1 MMENDMLAKTD
12 DERIWMLNPRL
23 LVKGDIIV
31 KARLMSKYDSLLGRP
46 LSDWIITDS
55 NGNDPLFLPIE
66 YPTPE
71 SLDTA
76 KSDFIKVYHLF
87 FETLSGLG
95 GKESEVLNF
104 LVCAMRN
111 SDNTYTGPMKKIAEN
126 VNCSKATVQRAM
138 DTLTDKGFVAM
149 EFDCVWR
156 INPSMVIKGNR
167 NKEKVL
173 MDEFLATQKEYD
185 KKRKVRKNG
194 KKQKTVKG

>member
-1 MMENDMLAKTD
+1 MAVVACVTTAIVLLFAVCKVAPRTGLALWHFSA
-12 DERIWMLNPRL
+12 RWYAGIRL
-23 LVKGDIIV
+23 IRTGIIIV
-31 KARLMSKYDSLLGRP
+31 LH
-46 LSDWIITDS
+46 
-55 NGNDPLFLPIE
+55 
-66 YPTPE
+66 
-71 SLDTA
+71 
-76 KSDFIKVYHLF
+76 HLF

-173 MDEFLATQKEYD
+173 MDDFLMIQAEYNE
-185 KKRKVRKNG
+185 KRKARKNG

>member
-1 MMENDMLAKTD
+1 M
-12 DERIWMLNPRL
+12 
-23 LVKGDIIV
+23 
-31 KARLMSKYDSLLGRP
+31 
-46 LSDWIITDS
+46 
-55 NGNDPLFLPIE
+55 
-66 YPTPE
+66 
-71 SLDTA
+71 
-76 KSDFIKVYHLF
+76 
-87 FETLSGLG
+87 
-95 GKESEVLNF
+95 
-104 LVCAMRN
+104 VCAMRN

-185 KKRKVRKNG
+185 KKRKARKNG
-194 KKQKTVKG
+194 KKREKVEEKEKAAA

>member
-1 MMENDMLAKTD
+1 M
-12 DERIWMLNPRL
+12 
-23 LVKGDIIV
+23 
-31 KARLMSKYDSLLGRP
+31 
-46 LSDWIITDS
+46 
-55 NGNDPLFLPIE
+55 
-66 YPTPE
+66 
-71 SLDTA
+71 
-76 KSDFIKVYHLF
+76 
-87 FETLSGLG
+87 G

-126 VNCSKATVQRAM
+126 LSCSKATVQRAM

-173 MDEFLATQKEYD
+173 MDDFLMIQAEYNE
-185 KKRKVRKNG
+185 KRKARKNG
-194 KKQKTVKG
+194 KRRKETTGKAEAEA

>member
-1 MMENDMLAKTD
+1 MALKMQ
-12 DERIWMLNPRL
+12 R
-23 LVKGDIIV
+23 V
-31 KARLMSKYDSLLGRP
+31 KATHNFQNKREVPALHESCVQNVKKQPTIALQTFWVKCFSLNHSAQSAQKCMAVNAFG
-46 LSDWIITDS
+46 
-55 NGNDPLFLPIE
+55 
-66 YPTPE
+66 
-71 SLDTA
+71 
-76 KSDFIKVYHLF
+76 YHLF

-185 KKRKVRKNG
+185 KKRKARKNG

>member
-1 MMENDMLAKTD
+1 MKQV
-12 DERIWMLNPRL
+12 IWIISCYLYGAAVIL
-23 LVKGDIIV
+23 LVI
-31 KARLMSKYDSLLGRP
+31 LL
-46 LSDWIITDS
+46 L
-55 NGNDPLFLPIE
+55 L
-66 YPTPE
+66 
-71 SLDTA
+71 
-76 KSDFIKVYHLF
+76 VYHLF

-185 KKRKVRKNG
+185 KKRKARKNG